1 LSVKVI
7 IAEAFQVAAGGI
19 DEVET
24 QGATI
29 RECLQEAVNQVPG
42 LKKIWFTRDGELSK
56 YVILTM
62 NGENVPAKDFD
73 NKVKDGDEIFPILLI
88 GGG

>member
-1 LSVKVI
+1 MGVKVI

-19 DEVET
+19 EEIET
-24 QGATI
+24 HGTSI
-29 RECLQEAVNQVPG
+29 RECLQEAVKQAPG
-42 LKKIWFTRDGELSK
+42 LQKIWLTRDGELSK

-73 NKVKDGDEIFPILLI
+73 KKVKDGDEIFPILLI

>member
-1 LSVKVI
+1 MSVIVI

-19 DEVET
+19 EEIET
-24 QGATI
+24 HGTTI
-29 RECLQEAVNQVPG
+29 RECLQEAIKQVPG
-42 LKKIWFTRDGELSK
+42 LKKIWFSREGDLSK

-62 NGENVPAKDFD
+62 NGENVPSKDFD
-73 NKVKDGDEIFPILLI
+73 KRVKDGDEIFPILLI